1 MNLVVA
7 VLQKEL
13 PDIVTALFSI
23 LLTTHTYLPLVLR
36 QIHGPSDGT
45 EPTAQMF
52 QNLTKHLPSPGF

>member
-23 LLTTHTYLPLVLR
+23 RLTTHTYLPLILH

-45 EPTAQMF
+45 EPIAQMF
-52 QNLTKHLPSPGF
+52 QKLTKHLPSPGF